1 MLDVDDVEIVDDY
14 VDVDG
19 TKFNTL
25 LRRDKS
31 LPQLMWCDVDIFM
44 TRTASLISTALE
56 NTDKDIICYDS
67 LFFFLATIC
76 NDSPF
81 HNSPPAP
88 LSVS

>member
-56 NTDKDIICYDS
+56 NTDKDIICQLSCHDS
-67 LFFFLATIC
+67 LLIVFV
-76 NDSPF
+76 S
-81 HNSPPAP
+81 HNLQRFTFS
-88 LSVS
+88 